1 MYRVALETILG
12 FTREGDR
19 FRLDPRVPSDWPEFE
34 LEYRFG
40 GATYQVTVAEPHR
53 ARAGSQVVELDGKVL
68 DSEWVPLADD
78 GRTHE
83 VTVRPLAPAPT
94 PA

>member
-1 MYRVALETILG
+1 
-12 FTREGDR
+12 
-19 FRLDPRVPSDWPEFE
+19 
-34 LEYRFG
+34 
-40 GATYQVTVAEPHR
+40 VTVAEPHR